1 LPDKRHGLPA
11 KEEPVGRRQIPRQPE
26 VKVAVRVA
34 VAQPA
39 WFEATAVATLAL
51 LASAMAGVW
60 WMAAAQLP
68 K

>member
-1 LPDKRHGLPA
+1 M
-11 KEEPVGRRQIPRQPE
+11 GRRQIPRQPE

-60 WMAAAQLP
+60 WMAAAHLAR
-68 K
+68 